1 MRYAAR
7 ELKGGE
13 VGESMERVS
22 WPPCSWMPAMILETS
37 ASWDEA
43 AEVSRGWRCSP
54 SATVVATETFGRRQW
69 ENKVGNRSA
78 RHGPGNHL
86 SFQRAVEE
94 PSARATLVMERYN
107 GRQSATILSRKDG
120 DADASPKSWEEW

>member
-37 ASWDEA
+37 ASWA
-43 AEVSRGWRCSP
+43 HVS
-54 SATVVATETFGRRQW
+54 TELQN
-69 ENKVGNRSA
+69 E
-78 RHGPGNHL
+78 
-86 SFQRAVEE
+86 FQFNLGVE
-94 PSARATLVMERYN
+94 L
-107 GRQSATILSRKDG
+107 
-120 DADASPKSWEEW
+120 KSS